1 MGVDL
6 LLFLISVILISMSV
20 IMMPGPIFA
29 VTVAKGQRNKNA
41 GIFVALGHGILE
53 LPLIFLI
60 YFGLAKFLTSDTIKG
75 VIGIVGGAMLILM
88 GLQMFQGRKS
98 MAVGN
103 THLPYGSVA
112 AGLITT
118 GSNPHF
124 FLWWVTVG
132 TTLILTA
139 GTFGFIG
146 FLLFVIVHWSCD
158 LVWSLFVSVATFKSK
173 HLWNERIHGIVA
185 CVCSAVLILFGLKF
199 IASVF

>member
-1 MGVDL
+1 MVADL
-6 LLFLISVILISMSV
+6 LLFLISVVLISMSV

-29 VTVAKGQRNKNA
+29 VTVAKGQRDKNA
-41 GIFVALGHGILE
+41 GTLIALGHGIIE
-53 LPLIFLI
+53 FPLMFLL
-60 YFGLAKFLTSDTIKG
+60 YLGFAKLFTSETIRV
-75 VIGIVGGAMLILM
+75 VIGIAGGGMLILM
-88 GLQMFQGRKS
+88 GLQMFKGRKS
-98 MAVGN
+98 MGGGSRD
-103 THLPYGSVA
+103 LPYGSVA

-146 FLLFVIVHWSCD
+146 FLLFAIVHWSCD
-158 LVWSLFVSVATFKSK
+158 LIWSLFVSVATFKSK
-173 HLWNERIHGIVA
+173 HLWNERIHRIVA
-185 CVCSAVLILFGLKF
+185 CVCSAVLIIFGLKF